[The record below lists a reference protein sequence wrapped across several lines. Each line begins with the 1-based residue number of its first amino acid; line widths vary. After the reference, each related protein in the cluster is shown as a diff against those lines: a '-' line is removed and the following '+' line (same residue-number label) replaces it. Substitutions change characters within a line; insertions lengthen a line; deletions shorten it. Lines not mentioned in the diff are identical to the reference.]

1 MPRTGNTNKG
11 SKANTNKLPYKGMD
25 IVSRI
30 DNGLKE
36 KFPYV
41 NIKSR
46 FNQGEIEILVDG
58 IIYDWNMSDNNEQQ
72 QFDLLIEQINVLNNP
87 DLSALNIPFDGIW
100 FNMCWELVFDY
111 PLDLP
116 ASDSNEYVLKAENNK
131 YYVSA
136 NDADGLFKELSNIE
150 FITLSDAVI
159 AKKYEEKD
167 DISYNS
173 DSLISDCFGLSNDN
187 IQVES
192 ETGEITTVDGTDI
205 TSDTGLIELV
215 KPVITTT
222 TRKKSVPS
230 EEKYDKRSIAIGSD
244 NARKQAI
251 KPVTDFDIESQWF
264 NTGYLCLNDNTL
276 KSGRDAAIVLNK
288 LWDTYQIDKHVG
300 SRYDASNRLSIL
312 FDAYREITVS
322 VKDTFELVTKTD
334 EDGKLRGKYQITSE
348 EKKVTRKVLVPNKKD
363 STLGLP
369 SEHQFAHKSGLKNI
383 IIDTDHAIRIE
394 LADGTLILGSKV
406 SVLKSQM
413 SKKNE
418 TKGQYNTGEIKTKMP
433 KIKNGTRLA
442 TQLQKRVDSSEI
454 SKPLTI
460 PTCLNAFHLQVLS
473 NGTII
478 MKQLL
483 FSGVVDKP
491 LGVIR
496 DYHYQS
502 DNQLIFDWVLFKHNE
517 KLDCPQL
524 VTAINRH
531 LKQHRSETISIVAA
545 NNREIKMTKNAKKRA
560 FRAGKLKFGC

>member
-1 MPRTGNTNKG
+1 MAIKKARPIYNKG
-11 SKANTNKLPYKGMD
+11 SVANVNKLPYKGMD
-25 IVSRI
+25 LVTRLN
-30 DNGLKE
+30 NGLKSE
-36 KFPYV
+36 LNNATLLANAV
-41 NIKSR
+41 INVS
-46 FNQGEIEILVDG
+46 FNSGEISITINNENYEWD
-58 IIYDWNMSDNNEQQ
+58 MSDNNEQQ
-72 QFDLLIEQINVLNNP
+72 QFDLLVDKIKSAKNP
-87 DLSALNIPFDGIW
+87 DNTFSSPT
-100 FNMCWELVFDY
+100 
-111 PLDLP
+111 
-116 ASDSNEYVLKAENNK
+116 NN
-131 YYVSA
+131 
-136 NDADGLFKELSNIE
+136 L
-150 FITLSDAVI
+150 I
-159 AKKYEEKD
+159 A
-167 DISYNS
+167 
-173 DSLISDCFGLSNDN
+173 DCFGLSNDN
-187 IQVES
+187 IQVDS
-192 ETGEITTVDGTDI
+192 ETGEITTVDG
-205 TSDTGLIELV
+205 IELV

-222 TRKKSVPS
+222 SRKKSVPS

-483 FSGVVDKP
+483 FSGIVDKP